1 MLDTLQ
7 RLCVLGYRSAA
18 SSGASLSTQIGAEIV
33 LPPIPTDTS
42 MWPEY
47 LETAAE
53 IILAGSDFTDPG
65 MGPQRL
71 LARLG
76 VGRRHRALLLAPRGP
91 LAQTGSVAVDGE
103 DVPLSAPD
111 LGEIIVRHSLAEGW
125 DAEEMMAAVAASR
138 LGFARLAFQG
148 ERILADKAAV
158 EGLGVLAR
166 ARRARRP
173 GVVYARAA
181 LSGEVDPLE
190 EPISRA
196 LVL

>member
-1 MLDTLQ
+1 
-7 RLCVLGYRSAA
+7 
-18 SSGASLSTQIGAEIV
+18 
-33 LPPIPTDTS
+33 
-42 MWPEY
+42 
-47 LETAAE
+47 
-53 IILAGSDFTDPG
+53 

-76 VGRRHRALLLAPRGP
+76 VGRRHLPLLLAPRGP

-111 LGEIIVRHSLAEGW
+111 LGETIVRHSLAEGW
-125 DAEEMMAAVAASR
+125 DADEMMAAVAASR

-148 ERILADKAAV
+148 ERILADTVAA

-173 GVVYARAA
+173 GVVFARAA

-196 LVL
+196 LVMP